1 MSGLETTGSDKSGE
15 PVPVRP
21 RGRSEIASDPG
32 SDRGWLCWIGVGGGG
47 CCCCGCGVEGVM
59 GLGVGRVRTRMRPW
73 GLLGAET
80 AE

>member
-1 MSGLETTGSDKSGE
+1 MSGLETTGTTDESGE

-32 SDRGWLCWIGVGGGG
+32 SDRGWLCWIGLGGGG
-47 CCCCGCGVEGVM
+47 CGCGVGGVT